1 MGALECRGGSRYEV
15 PAVKTIR
22 RATLAGLAL
31 FAALFV
37 PACGREIGDECRS
50 SADCDPNGTRSCD
63 LSQPGGYCTVVG
75 CGPRSCP
82 EDSACIRY
90 FPEQFLASMPECR
103 PACEDVLGCPAG
115 EATCEACPQG
125 RENVCLADELCLDSK
140 RCAKRTFEQRQ
151 CAKVCEGND
160 DCRGGYECR
169 MAGTGGSM
177 LLSTNPAAQ
186 VRFCS
191 PIP

>member
-1 MGALECRGGSRYEV
+1 VQS
-15 PAVKTIR
+15 IR
-22 RATLAGLAL
+22 RASLAGLAL
-31 FAALFV
+31 FAALFAS
-37 PACGREIGDECRS
+37 ACGHDIGDDCRS
-50 SADCDPNGTRSCD
+50 SADCDPNGGRSCD
-63 LSQPGGYCTVVG
+63 LSQPGGYCTIVG
-75 CGPRSCP
+75 CSAKSCP

-90 FPEQFLASMPECR
+90 FPEQYLGDVSCD
-103 PACEDVLGCPAG
+103 PACEDLDCDGG
-115 EATCEACPQG
+115 Q
-125 RENVCLADELCLDSK
+125 RQNLCLADELCLDSGK
-140 RCAKRTFEQRQ
+140 CAKRTFEQRQ

-177 LLSTNPAAQ
+177 LLSTNLAAQ